1 VITGSVQ
8 IRPDLA
14 AFRAELMITA
24 WSVRQAVRRR
34 A

>member
-1 VITGSVQ
+1 VITASVQ

-14 AFRAELMITA
+14 AFRAELVITA
-24 WSVRQAVRRR
+24 WSVRQPVRRR